1 MKKIKL
7 AIKRRLNHPLR
18 LTINEKKQIKILYL
32 VASLLILM
40 GLFVEY
46 GYYSTIGHLGSTIA
60 IEIFKI
66 HLTKLMVILGF
77 AMVVDYSLASL
88 SNHRLLTLKQ
98 GVKSL
103 IERPSLLFVM
113 ILILMLSLD
122 APVTAFCMAS
132 LLIILV
138 SSMIKPK
145 GNLYLVHPVL
155 IGYLV
160 GVWGSISINQN
171 LGILQTPPMFS
182 SPFMSAVN
190 GPLTLTYDEFT
201 LKFHSLQTV
210 LAGLFEGSL
219 AGTLILPLIIC
230 ALFLMKRQ
238 ILDYKVFVLYIGTYT
253 LLGALFMQMAHFEY
267 WILLLFMLNGG
278 LLICPIFLIARC
290 ENLAS
295 RPYVKY
301 SYIAFTS
308 LLTVFLSYYVH
319 FVFGPYLALGLSQF
333 ILGVSQFLL
342 SHQIVKMKGF
352 KNQKQV
358 IA

>member
-77 AMVVDYSLASL
+77 ATVVDYSLASL

-190 GPLTLTYDEFT
+190 GPLTLTYDEFI

-210 LAGLFEGSL
+210 LAGLF
-219 AGTLILPLIIC
+219 
-230 ALFLMKRQ
+230 
-238 ILDYKVFVLYIGTYT
+238 
-253 LLGALFMQMAHFEY
+253 
-267 WILLLFMLNGG
+267 
-278 LLICPIFLIARC
+278 
-290 ENLAS
+290 
-295 RPYVKY
+295 
-301 SYIAFTS
+301 
-308 LLTVFLSYYVH
+308 
-319 FVFGPYLALGLSQF
+319 
-333 ILGVSQFLL
+333 
-342 SHQIVKMKGF
+342 
-352 KNQKQV
+352 
-358 IA
+358 

>member
-18 LTINEKKQIKILYL
+18 LTINEKKQIKIAVFAYKKSDIFLYL

-77 AMVVDYSLASL
+77 ATVVDYSLASL

-122 APVTAFCMAS
+122 APVTALCMAS

-155 IGYLV
+155 IGV
-160 GVWGSISINQN
+160 
-171 LGILQTPPMFS
+171 
-182 SPFMSAVN
+182 
-190 GPLTLTYDEFT
+190 
-201 LKFHSLQTV
+201 
-210 LAGLFEGSL
+210 
-219 AGTLILPLIIC
+219 
-230 ALFLMKRQ
+230 
-238 ILDYKVFVLYIGTYT
+238 
-253 LLGALFMQMAHFEY
+253 
-267 WILLLFMLNGG
+267 
-278 LLICPIFLIARC
+278 
-290 ENLAS
+290 
-295 RPYVKY
+295 
-301 SYIAFTS
+301 
-308 LLTVFLSYYVH
+308 
-319 FVFGPYLALGLSQF
+319 
-333 ILGVSQFLL
+333 
-342 SHQIVKMKGF
+342 
-352 KNQKQV
+352 
-358 IA
+358 